1 MSDFVDLGVYP
12 LNDMILIEPIFPN
25 MRQSGVLVVSAEL
38 AKVTMGIVLSVGPGK
53 LNEKTGERNKP
64 PYQVGDAILFLAGS
78 IQEATL
84 LSKEKVMFVPAPAIL
99 GIDNGE

>member
-25 MRQSGVLVVSAEL
+25 MRQGGVLVVSSEL
-38 AKVTMGIVLSVGPGK
+38 SKVTMGIVLGVGPGK
-53 LNEKTGERNKP
+53 PDEKTGERKTP
-64 PYQVGDAILFLAGS
+64 PYQVGDAILFLSGTV
-78 IQEATL
+78 QEAKL